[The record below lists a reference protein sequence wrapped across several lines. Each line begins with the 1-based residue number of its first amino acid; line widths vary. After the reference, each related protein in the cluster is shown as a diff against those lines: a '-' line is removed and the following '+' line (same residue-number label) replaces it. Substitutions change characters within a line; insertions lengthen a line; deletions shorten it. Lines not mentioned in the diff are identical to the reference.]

1 MGNPFTTAGRAMA
14 TYARNLKNAPA
25 AQYVTQT
32 AAASAIPSMTTLP
45 PPAYRLSDSR
55 PISAGS
61 LDEIEVEKERLKTA
75 AALAG
80 DPMPSTLAQTKSKK
94 KGGAF
99 DFVVK
104 AAGSRWTFL
113 ITLLLL
119 AGWAALGVVYGP
131 TDTWQVIFQDT
142 SSIQCYISATLLM
155 RQQQN
160 STRSLLETICSMFSR
175 SQGNERLL
183 RQLTEKQL
191 MALKRSRRAMRTDL
205 TNALETKEG
214 VFDRAANAVSRFLGS
229 LSALFLYWVGILVW
243 VFFGSPLMWSDTWQ
257 LYVNTATALE
267 LTFTTMFLQ
276 NVRRQ
281 HEEYLARCLQSIDV
295 LDRGLEMDL
304 RRMTGDMA
312 PNPVMASQPLRLNRT
327 ETAIDFWAFVVGGS
341 VGVFLSCAVGV
352 AWLAVGDVM
361 QFDDNWWLI
370 IGTYTGLMGF
380 IDGFV
385 LRNVHHRETVMA
397 ERHFALLA
405 EQDLRLFA
413 LLDMPFPEDDR
424 SSSASDSVGSKRS
437 RTLASRIS
445 RWIGHVCEV
454 PAATTASVVA
464 VVALLVVAS
473 AMQWTET
480 GQLLCNTPTM
490 IVEGFLLLML
500 IEGHNNAEAKRRNQY
515 TDILDRRLMLERRVA
530 AWGDKWELDVDL
542 DDTSI
547 TDVLST
553 SEKSISE
560 KYME

>member
-1 MGNPFTTAGRAMA
+1 MRNPFTAAGRAIA

-25 AQYVTQT
+25 AQYVTRT
-32 AAASAIPSMTTLP
+32 VAASVIPSMTTLP
-45 PPAYRLSDSR
+45 PPAYRPTDSR
-55 PISAGS
+55 PVSAGS
-61 LDEIEVEKERLKTA
+61 LDEVEIEKERLKTA
-75 AALAG
+75 AMLAAG
-80 DPMPSTLAQTKSKK
+80 PLPSTQIKPKK

-99 DFVVK
+99 DFIVK

-113 ITLLLL
+113 VTLLLL
-119 AGWAALGVVYGP
+119 AGWAALGVIYGP

-160 STRSLLETICSMFSR
+160 STRSLLDTICGMLSR
-175 SQGNERLL
+175 SRGNERLL
-183 RQLTEKQL
+183 RQLSEKQL
-191 MALKRSRRAMRTDL
+191 TTLKRSRRAMRTDL
-205 TNALETKEG
+205 TNALESKEG
-214 VFDRAANAVSRFLGS
+214 IFDRAANAVSRFLGS
-229 LSALFLYWVGILVW
+229 LTALFIYWAGILVW
-243 VFFGSPLMWSDTWQ
+243 VFFGIPLMWSDTWQ

-281 HEEYLARCLQSIDV
+281 HEEYLERCLKSIDT

-312 PNPVMASQPLRLNRT
+312 PNPVVESQPLRLNKT
-327 ETAIDFWAFVVGGS
+327 ETAIDFWAFIVGGS

-352 AWLAVGDVM
+352 AWLSVGDVM

-397 ERHFALLA
+397 DRHFEMLA
-405 EQDLRLFA
+405 EQDFKLFT
-413 LLDMPFPEDDR
+413 LLDIPFPEDVR
-424 SSSASDSVGSKRS
+424 SNPNKKQP
-437 RTLASRIS
+437 LAARVS
-445 RWIGHVCEV
+445 RWIGHICEV
-454 PAATTASVVA
+454 PGATTASVIA

-500 IEGHNNAEAKRRNQY
+500 IEGHNSAEGKRRTQY

-530 AWGDKWELDVDL
+530 AWDDKWELDVDL
-542 DDTSI
+542 DDISI
-547 TDVLST
+547 IDVL
-553 SEKSISE
+553 SISE
-560 KYME
+560 KYKE

>member
-1 MGNPFTTAGRAMA
+1 MGNPFTTAGRSIA
-14 TYARNLKNAPA
+14 TYARSLKNAPA
-25 AQYVTQT
+25 AQYVTRT
-32 AAASAIPSMTTLP
+32 AAESVIPDMTTIP
-45 PPAYRLSDSR
+45 PPAYRQAESR
-55 PISAGS
+55 PVSVGS
-61 LDEIEVEKERLKTA
+61 LDEVEIEKERLKTA
-75 AALAG
+75 AALSAG
-80 DPMPSTLAQTKSKK
+80 PLPANKITPKK
-94 KGGAF
+94 KQGGAF

-113 ITLLLL
+113 VTLLLL
-119 AGWAALGVVYGP
+119 GVWAALGVVYGP

-160 STRSLLETICSMFSR
+160 STRSLLDTICGMLSR

-183 RQLTEKQL
+183 RKLTEKQL
-191 MALKRSRRAMRTDL
+191 TTLKQSRRSIRTDL

-214 VFDRAANAVSRFLGS
+214 IFDRAANSVSRFLGS
-229 LSALFLYWVGILVW
+229 LTALCIYWAGILVW
-243 VFFGSPLMWSDTWQ
+243 VFFGIPLMWSDTWQ

-281 HEEYLARCLQSIDV
+281 HEEYLARCLTSIDI
-295 LDRGLEMDL
+295 LDRSLEMDL
-304 RRMTGDMA
+304 RRMTGDMQ
-312 PNPVMASQPLRLNRT
+312 PNPVVGSQPLRLNRT

-341 VGVFLSCAVGV
+341 VGVFLSVAVGV
-352 AWLAVGDVM
+352 AWLSVGDVM

-397 ERHFALLA
+397 DRHFAMLVG
-405 EQDLRLFA
+405 QDYRLFSV
-413 LLDMPFPEDDR
+413 LGVPLPEEDQ
-424 SSSASDSVGSKRS
+424 DSRDKKARGR
-437 RTLASRIS
+437 LASRIS
-445 RWIGHVCEV
+445 RWIGHICEV

-464 VVALLVVAS
+464 VAALLIVAS

-500 IEGHNNAEAKRRNQY
+500 IEGHNSAEGKRRAQY
-515 TDILDRRLMLERRVA
+515 TDILDRRLMMERRVS
-530 AWGDKWELDVDL
+530 AWDDKWELDVEL

-547 TDVLST
+547 TDVLS
-553 SEKSISE
+553 ISE
-560 KYME
+560 KYMQ

>member
-1 MGNPFTTAGRAMA
+1 MGNPFVTAGRAVA
-14 TYARNLKNAPA
+14 KYAKNLKDAPA
-25 AQYVTQT
+25 AQYITQT
-32 AAASAIPSMTTLP
+32 AAPSVIPSMTTLP
-45 PPAYRLSDSR
+45 PPAYQPTDSR
-55 PISAGS
+55 PLSAGS
-61 LDEIEVEKERLKTA
+61 FNKIDVGKERLKTA

-80 DPMPSTLAQTKSKK
+80 GPLPSSQAKTKK

-113 ITLLLL
+113 VTLLLL

-160 STRSLLETICSMFSR
+160 STRSLLDTICGMLSR

-191 MALKRSRRAMRTDL
+191 TTLKRSRRAMRTDL
-205 TNALETKEG
+205 TNALEAKEG
-214 VFDRAANAVSRFLGS
+214 IFDRAANAVSGFLGS

-243 VFFGSPLMWSDTWQ
+243 VFFGIPLMWSDTWQ

-281 HEEYLARCLQSIDV
+281 HEEYLTRCLRSIDV

-304 RRMTGDMA
+304 RRMTGDMT
-312 PNPVMASQPLRLNRT
+312 PNPVVASQPLQLNRT
-327 ETAIDFWAFVVGGS
+327 EMAIDFWAFIVGGS
-341 VGVFLSCAVGV
+341 VGVVLSCAVGV

-397 ERHFALLA
+397 DRHFALLA
-405 EQDLRLFA
+405 EQDFRLFT
-413 LLDMPFPEDDR
+413 LLDMPFPENDR
-424 SSSASDSVGSKRS
+424 SHSNSTGR
-437 RTLASRIS
+437 RRLASRIS

-500 IEGHNNAEAKRRNQY
+500 IEGHNSAESKRRTQY

-530 AWGDKWELDVDL
+530 AWDDKWELDVDVEL
-542 DDTSI
+542 DDISI
-547 TDVLST
+547 IDVL
-553 SEKSISE
+553 SISE
-560 KYME
+560 KYMA

>member
-1 MGNPFTTAGRAMA
+1 MGNPFTAAGRSVA
-14 TYARNLKNAPA
+14 TYARKLKNAPA

-32 AAASAIPSMTTLP
+32 AAESAIPDMTDLTTMP
-45 PPAYRLSDSR
+45 PPAYRPAVSR
-55 PISAGS
+55 PVSAGS
-61 LDEIEVEKERLKTA
+61 LDDIEIEKERLKATA
-75 AALAG
+75 ALTAG
-80 DPMPSTLAQTKSKK
+80 PLPSAAKAKPKK
-94 KGGAF
+94 RGGAF

-113 ITLLLL
+113 VTLLLL

-160 STRSLLETICSMFSR
+160 STRSLLDSICGMLSR

-183 RQLTEKQL
+183 RQLSEKQL
-191 MALKRSRRAMRTDL
+191 TTLRRSRRAMRTDL

-214 VFDRAANAVSRFLGS
+214 VFDKAANAVSRFLGS
-229 LSALFLYWVGILVW
+229 LSALFIYWAGILVW
-243 VFFGSPLMWSDTWQ
+243 VFFGIPLMWSNTWQ

-281 HEEYLARCLQSIDV
+281 HEEYLARCLTSIDI

-304 RRMTGDMA
+304 RRMTGDVQ
-312 PNPVMASQPLRLNRT
+312 PNPVVASQPLRLNRT

-341 VGVFLSCAVGV
+341 VGVFLSVAVGV
-352 AWLAVGDVM
+352 AWLSVGDVM
-361 QFDDNWWLI
+361 HFDDNWWLI

-385 LRNVHHRETVMA
+385 LRNVHHRETIMA
-397 ERHFALLA
+397 DRHFTMLA
-405 EQDLRLFA
+405 EQDYRLFA
-413 LLDMPFPEDDR
+413 VLGIPFPEEDQLARDKKVAR
-424 SSSASDSVGSKRS
+424 R
-437 RTLASRIS
+437 LASRIS

-454 PAATTASVVA
+454 PAASTASVVA
-464 VVALLVVAS
+464 VVALLVAAS

-500 IEGHNNAEAKRRNQY
+500 IEGHNSAEGQRRAQY
-515 TDILDRRLMLERRVA
+515 TDILDRRLTMERRVA
-530 AWGDKWELDVDL
+530 AWDDKWELDIDL
-542 DDTSI
+542 DDISI
-547 TDVLST
+547 IDVL
-553 SEKSISE
+553 SISE
-560 KYME
+560 KYMA

>member
-1 MGNPFTTAGRAMA
+1 MGNPFTAAGRSIA
-14 TYARNLKNAPA
+14 TYARSLKNAPA
-25 AQYVTQT
+25 TQYVTRT
-32 AAASAIPSMTTLP
+32 AAESVIPDMTTMP
-45 PPAYRLSDSR
+45 PPAYRPAESR
-55 PISAGS
+55 PVSVGS
-61 LDEIEVEKERLKTA
+61 LDEVEIEKERLKAA
-75 AALAG
+75 AALSAG
-80 DPMPSTLAQTKSKK
+80 PLPSDRATTMKK
-94 KGGAF
+94 KSGAF
-99 DFVVK
+99 DIVVK

-113 ITLLLL
+113 VTLLLL
-119 AGWAALGVVYGP
+119 AAWAALGVVYGP

-160 STRSLLETICSMFSR
+160 STRSLLDSICGMLSR

-191 MALKRSRRAMRTDL
+191 TTLKQSRRSMRTDL

-214 VFDRAANAVSRFLGS
+214 VFDRAANAVSRCLGS
-229 LSALFLYWVGILVW
+229 LTALFIYWAGILVW
-243 VFFGSPLMWSDTWQ
+243 VFFGISLQWSNTWQ

-281 HEEYLARCLQSIDV
+281 HEEYLERCLASIDI
-295 LDRGLEMDL
+295 LDRSLEMDL
-304 RRMTGDMA
+304 RRMKGGDVR
-312 PNPVMASQPLRLNRT
+312 PNPVVASQPLRLNRT

-341 VGVFLSCAVGV
+341 IGVVLSVAVGV
-352 AWLAVGDVM
+352 AWLSVGDVM
-361 QFDDNWWLI
+361 QFDDNWWLV

-397 ERHFALLA
+397 DRHFAMLA
-405 EQDLRLFA
+405 EQDYRLFA
-413 LLDMPFPEDDR
+413 VLSIPCSDEEDQEARDKKAR
-424 SSSASDSVGSKRS
+424 GR
-437 RTLASRIS
+437 RGRLASRIS
-445 RWIGHVCEV
+445 RCIGHICEV
-454 PAATTASVVA
+454 PAATTASVVV

-500 IEGHNNAEAKRRNQY
+500 IEGHNSAEGKRRAQY
-515 TDILDRRLMLERRVA
+515 TDILDRRLMMERRVS
-530 AWGDKWELDVDL
+530 AWDDKDKWELSIELEDVGMM
-542 DDTSI
+542 
-547 TDVLST
+547 DVL
-553 SEKSISE
+553 SISE
-560 KYME
+560 KYMQ

>member
-1 MGNPFTTAGRAMA
+1 MGNPITAAGRSVA
-14 TYARNLKNAPA
+14 TYFRNLKKAPA
-25 AQYVTQT
+25 AQYVTRT
-32 AAASAIPSMTTLP
+32 VAESAIPDIADLTTIP
-45 PPAYRLSDSR
+45 PPAYRPSDSR
-55 PISAGS
+55 PASAGS
-61 LDEIEVEKERLKTA
+61 LDEIEIEKERLKAA
-75 AALAG
+75 AALTSG
-80 DPMPSTLAQTKSKK
+80 PLPVDRPKPKD

-113 ITLLLL
+113 VTLLLL
-119 AGWAALGVVYGP
+119 AAWAALGIVYGP
-131 TDTWQVIFQDT
+131 NDTWQVIFQDV

-160 STRSLLETICSMFSR
+160 STRSLLDTICGMLSR

-183 RQLTEKQL
+183 RQLSEKQL
-191 MALKRSRRAMRTDL
+191 ATLKQSRRAMRTDL
-205 TNALETKEG
+205 TNALDAKEG

-229 LSALFLYWVGILVW
+229 LSALFIYWAGILVW
-243 VFFGSPLMWSDTWQ
+243 VFFGIPLMFSDTWQ

-281 HEEYLARCLQSIDV
+281 HEEYLERCLTSIDI

-312 PNPVMASQPLRLNRT
+312 PNPEVASQPLRLNRT
-327 ETAIDFWAFVVGGS
+327 ETAIDFWAFIVGGS
-341 VGVFLSCAVGV
+341 VGVFLSVAVGV
-352 AWLAVGDVM
+352 AWLSVGDFM
-361 QFDDNWWLI
+361 EFDDNWWLI

-397 ERHFALLA
+397 DRHFSMLA
-405 EQDLRLFA
+405 EQDFRLFSM
-413 LLDMPFPEDDR
+413 LDIPFPEDDR
-424 SSSASDSVGSKRS
+424 QARDKKASAR
-437 RTLASRIS
+437 LAARIS
-445 RWIGHVCEV
+445 HWIGHICEV
-454 PAATTASVVA
+454 PGATTASVIA
-464 VVALLVVAS
+464 VVALLAVAS

-500 IEGHNNAEAKRRNQY
+500 IEGHNSAEGKRRTQY

-530 AWGDKWELDVDL
+530 AWDDKWQLDIELDDI
-542 DDTSI
+542 SI
-547 TDVLST
+547 IDVL
-553 SEKSISE
+553 SISE

>member
-1 MGNPFTTAGRAMA
+1 MA

-25 AQYVTQT
+25 AQYVTRT
-32 AAASAIPSMTTLP
+32 VAASVIPSMTTLP
-45 PPAYRLSDSR
+45 PPAYRPTDSR
-55 PISAGS
+55 PVSAGS
-61 LDEIEVEKERLKTA
+61 LDEVEIEKERLKTA
-75 AALAG
+75 AMLAAG
-80 DPMPSTLAQTKSKK
+80 PLPSTQIKPKK

-99 DFVVK
+99 DFIVK

-113 ITLLLL
+113 VTLLLL
-119 AGWAALGVVYGP
+119 AGWAALGVIYGP

-160 STRSLLETICSMFSR
+160 STRSLLDTICGMLSR
-175 SQGNERLL
+175 SRGNERLL
-183 RQLTEKQL
+183 RQLSEKQL
-191 MALKRSRRAMRTDL
+191 TTLKRSRRAMRTDL
-205 TNALETKEG
+205 TNALESKEG
-214 VFDRAANAVSRFLGS
+214 IFDRAANAVSRFLGS
-229 LSALFLYWVGILVW
+229 LTALFIYWAGILVW
-243 VFFGSPLMWSDTWQ
+243 VFFGIPLMWSDTWQ

-281 HEEYLARCLQSIDV
+281 HEEYLERCLKSIDT

-312 PNPVMASQPLRLNRT
+312 PNPVVESQPLRLNKT
-327 ETAIDFWAFVVGGS
+327 ETAIDFWAFIVGGS

-352 AWLAVGDVM
+352 AWLSVGDVM

-397 ERHFALLA
+397 DRHFKMLA
-405 EQDLRLFA
+405 EQDFKLFT
-413 LLDMPFPEDDR
+413 LLDIPFPEDVR
-424 SSSASDSVGSKRS
+424 SNPNKKQP
-437 RTLASRIS
+437 LAARVS
-445 RWIGHVCEV
+445 RWIGHICEV
-454 PAATTASVVA
+454 PGATTASVIA

-500 IEGHNNAEAKRRNQY
+500 IEGHNSAEGKRRTQY

-530 AWGDKWELDVDL
+530 AWDDKWELDVDL
-542 DDTSI
+542 DDISI
-547 TDVLST
+547 IDVL
-553 SEKSISE
+553 SISE
-560 KYME
+560 KYKE